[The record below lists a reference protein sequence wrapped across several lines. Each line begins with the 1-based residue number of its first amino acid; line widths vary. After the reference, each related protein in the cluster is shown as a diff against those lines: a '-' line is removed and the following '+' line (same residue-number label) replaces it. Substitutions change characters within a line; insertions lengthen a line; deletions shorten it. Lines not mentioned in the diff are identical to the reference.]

1 MMFCKHVHIP
11 SLFDVWGFISNKKTN
26 KLLDFEFHVCM
37 FNFNLVH
44 GRIEIV
50 LQNAVGMNA
59 SV

>member
-1 MMFCKHVHIP
+1 MFGDSFQI
-11 SLFDVWGFISNKKTN
+11 KKQIYDE
-26 KLLDFEFHVCM
+26 LLDFAFHVCM